1 MNVLHILK
9 TAPDGEERRIIDA
22 VTGDDDSTEVRL
34 YDGVV
39 DYDDLVHK
47 IFASD
52 KVFRLPDAAD
62 DGRSY
67 RVFVRVIPHDPATGK
82 SLWRQEAD
90 KWDNAIMLRKSITV
104 ASGACI

>member
-52 KVFRLPDAAD
+52 KVL
-62 DGRSY
+62 S
-67 RVFVRVIPHDPATGK
+67 
-82 SLWRQEAD
+82 W
-90 KWDNAIMLRKSITV
+90 W
-104 ASGACI
+104 